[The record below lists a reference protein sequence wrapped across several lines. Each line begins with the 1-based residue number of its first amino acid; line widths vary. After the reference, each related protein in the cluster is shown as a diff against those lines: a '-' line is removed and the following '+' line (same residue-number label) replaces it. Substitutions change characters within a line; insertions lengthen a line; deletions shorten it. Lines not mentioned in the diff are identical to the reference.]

1 MTGISLLFSKFKLCA
16 ANLPGLSLGNRTIL
30 EMKIQRDKI
39 KQYLKRIQAIL
50 DRENEIAGECL
61 RKGDKDR
68 ARLALRRRKYQE
80 QLLKKADEQL
90 ERLEELTS
98 VVEFSLIQKDVL
110 YGLQQG
116 NAALKEIQKE
126 MSLEAVERI
135 MDETAEGIA
144 YQKVQS
150 PHFMLVPMF
159 LCASTN
165 LHL

>member
-1 MTGISLLFSKFKLCA
+1 
-16 ANLPGLSLGNRTIL
+16 
-30 EMKIQRDKI
+30 MKIQRDKI
-39 KQYLKRIQAIL
+39 KQYLKRIQTVL
-50 DRENEIAGECL
+50 DRENEIALECL

-90 ERLEELTS
+90 ARLEELTS

-135 MDETAEGIA
+135 LDETAEGIA
-144 YQKVQS
+144 YQKV
-150 PHFMLVPMF
+150 
-159 LCASTN
+159 
-165 LHL
+165 